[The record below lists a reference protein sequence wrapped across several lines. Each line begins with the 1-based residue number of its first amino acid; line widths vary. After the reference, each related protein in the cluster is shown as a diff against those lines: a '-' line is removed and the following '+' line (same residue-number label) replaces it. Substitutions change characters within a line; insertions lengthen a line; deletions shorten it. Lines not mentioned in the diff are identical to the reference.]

1 MARTFLNCWI
11 VNDQSITNTV
21 LATGITIDTGE
32 KALKI
37 VPVSGA
43 NTSVS
48 FGAPTGVN
56 NWRRMR
62 IKFTAFPTT
71 NARAIAG
78 IVSSGGPNIRI
89 NPSGKLD
96 WYIFNTLNDSG
107 TTVLSLNTVY
117 TIEFRSSNVAGS
129 QVKLRING
137 VDEITN
143 SNNSLISGLV
153 GANDTAADTYTMFV
167 YDYVCDDTA
176 FPGLG
181 GVTFLFPISDNARAA
196 KWTAGTSGTTNLWDA
211 VDNNPPTGKVSPQT
225 TTSAI
230 THAGGGAGNED
241 YDANMTVY
249 TSAGIGAS
257 DTIAAMQAVVA
268 HGEDIATGTKTLTF
282 AIKSNPAGSF
292 ETAFNAGG
300 DVGAVGAYATN
311 WTITRG
317 TIINSPTV
325 TVGSSAVMSV
335 RRNSTES
342 RLADVCFMGIFVDYS
357 TTPATFRATPPRVL
371 SQSIR
376 RASLY

>member
-1 MARTFLNCWI
+1 MARTFLKCWI

-129 QVKLRING
+129 HVTRQASV
-137 VDEITN
+137 
-143 SNNSLISGLV
+143 SLMLPS
-153 GANDTAADTYTMFV
+153 
-167 YDYVCDDTA
+167 
-176 FPGLG
+176 
-181 GVTFLFPISDNARAA
+181 SH
-196 KWTAGTSGTTNLWDA
+196 
-211 VDNNPPTGKVSPQT
+211 VSTP
-225 TTSAI
+225 
-230 THAGGGAGNED
+230 
-241 YDANMTVY
+241 VY
-249 TSAGIGAS
+249 TNPSPHEAARHVPRHASGAMRS
-257 DTIAAMQAVVA
+257 
-268 HGEDIATGTKTLTF
+268 
-282 AIKSNPAGSF
+282 PA
-292 ETAFNAGG
+292 
-300 DVGAVGAYATN
+300 
-311 WTITRG
+311 RG
-317 TIINSPTV
+317 
-325 TVGSSAVMSV
+325 
-335 RRNSTES
+335 
-342 RLADVCFMGIFVDYS
+342 
-357 TTPATFRATPPRVL
+357 PPRKCRWQPR
-371 SQSIR
+371 SGCW
-376 RASLY
+376 RASG